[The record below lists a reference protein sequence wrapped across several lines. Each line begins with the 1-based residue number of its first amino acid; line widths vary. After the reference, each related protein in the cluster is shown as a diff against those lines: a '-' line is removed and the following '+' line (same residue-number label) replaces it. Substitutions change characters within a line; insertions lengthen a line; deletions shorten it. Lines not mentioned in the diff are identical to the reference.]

1 MYRDS
6 PPRPGDARELR
17 FVHIG
22 GLPVI
27 LAVDGDGRKRA
38 LDGVTAAP
46 AEPTL
51 AAIEAHARATV
62 RCGVLVGSQT
72 LTEYDSYSYAT
83 GDPRRDARP
92 LPASC
97 RLYPCA

>member
-46 AEPTL
+46 VAPPET
-51 AAIEAHARATV
+51 HARATV

-72 LTEYDSYSYAT
+72 LTEYDAYSYAT